1 MTKQFMVHYFNSKTK
16 IDGVIE
22 VAVFLP
28 SNDLQ
33 ILRSQIS
40 CKIHELITP
49 DKISVSDYFG
59 YIKVG
64 LIYDKKDWYN
74 NIEVDEIINIVGECT
89 NVNEYNIL
97 ATGGRKQ
104 NYVDARYMAIVAIT
118 HFCPYLRQCD
128 IQKVL
133 KFRDRTAVTYG
144 INTFKL
150 RYETEHEYK
159 ATFDKIISLIEQSKT
174 N

>member
-1 MTKQFMVHYFNSKTK
+1 MTKQFIVHYRNSKTK
-16 IDGVIE
+16 IDRVIE
-22 VAVFLP
+22 VDIFLP

-33 ILRSQIS
+33 MLRAQIKS
-40 CKIHELITP
+40 KIHELISP

-74 NIEVDEIINIVGECT
+74 NIKVDKIINIVGKCT
-89 NVNEYNIL
+89 NVNKYNIF

-118 HFCPYLRQCD
+118 HFCPYFRQCN

-133 KFRDRTAVTYG
+133 KFRDRSAVTYG

-150 RYETEHEYK
+150 RYETEPEYK
-159 ATFDKIISLIEQSKT
+159 ATFDKIIALIEQSKT